1 MNSRGNPFEAG
12 AFRASLASIGLSLC
26 ALLAASSALAQHYV
40 PGAEPKFP
48 KLKYADSLISL
59 NDRCIVSKE
68 KLNPKARPVYV
79 NSRPIGFC

>member
-1 MNSRGNPFEAG
+1 
-12 AFRASLASIGLSLC
+12 LSLC

>member
-1 MNSRGNPFEAG
+1 MKARHGWLVVGALAG
-12 AFRASLASIGLSLC
+12 
-26 ALLAASSALAQHYV
+26 LLVAHATPAQHYA
-40 PGAEPKFP
+40 PGVDPKFP
-48 KLKYADSLISL
+48 MLKYADSLVSL